1 MDPHSSKPP
10 PSPHNNRDS
19 TARSQP
25 LGADTN
31 TSATPELPPPPYSKD
46 PIIHNT
52 SASQPQRPGSTM
64 SASSLSIHHMLNS
77 ENSHQHQHQQQSL
90 PLPHVSPEQRDLS
103 AAEALT
109 QLTGSAT
116 PPSDADT
123 MVTTD
128 YDEDCDMADSEHQQQ
143 QHHHHQQRHPL
154 VSTVSMVA
162 KHPIV
167 MNAVKYYE
175 TSKRRYS
182 SFNYA
187 AGIVE
192 AAAIPVVTRIED
204 NLNTRHQTK
213 RHVSSSSSSSHGAGS
228 PLSPTLNQYSMSSF
242 DNKQKKRRLSSSSA
256 ISVATT
262 SSQSGIVPSS
272 DAKRRLQFCIHI
284 LRAANATI
292 NSKIN
297 FLQLKLD
304 ETEMAIKEKRHQ
316 LQAQRS
322 NESIISD
329 QTTEKTKG
337 EIVGTVKKIIH
348 LISNFRPST
357 LSATAPTQAAQATQT
372 TETTPATPTT
382 PAACHPNTLS
392 RTSSFNGTPVP
403 SGSTGTANTPTTTLT
418 PTSSHGSCLQEY
430 ELKNTIRDIIL
441 RLPASL
447 QHAEN
452 DGGNDRIFVF
462 AKESLE
468 MITKL
473 TNVFSS
479 QLEHVETWVNG
490 EVQEPTNE
498 TSGGVANEIN
508 DQEKENDVEMKDEKN
523 FDSASTRCSSE
534 EPDGIT
540 SATKRMRIDELIE
553 N

>member
-1 MDPHSSKPP
+1 MA
-10 PSPHNNRDS
+10 PS
-19 TARSQP
+19 T
-25 LGADTN
+25 TN
-31 TSATPELPPPPYSKD
+31 TSVSTTPPSHGMASSDTDNSTPPDLPPPPYSKEPMVD
-46 PIIHNT
+46 NST
-52 SASQPQRPGSTM
+52 SISPTTQQRMPPALS
-64 SASSLSIHHMLNS
+64 SSSLSIHHMLNS
-77 ENSHQHQHQQQSL
+77 DNLQHQQSL
-90 PLPHVSPEQRDLS
+90 PLPPIAPESRDLS

-109 QLTGSAT
+109 QLTGGNT
-116 PPSDADT
+116 PTSDADT

-128 YDEDCDMADSEHQQQ
+128 HEDDLDLNESQRQQQ
-143 QHHHHQQRHPL
+143 QQRHPL

-167 MNAVKYYE
+167 MNAVRYYE
-175 TSKRRYS
+175 TSKQRYS

-213 RHVSSSSSSSHGAGS
+213 RHASTSMSNGAGS
-228 PLSPTLNQYSMSSF
+228 PNSPTYTMSSF
-242 DNKQKKRRLSSSSA
+242 DNKQKKRRLSTSSTLST
-256 ISVATT
+256 ATT
-262 SSQSGIVPSS
+262 SSYSGIVPSS
-272 DAKRRLQFCIHI
+272 DAKRRLQFCLHI
-284 LRAANATI
+284 LKAANATI
-292 NSKIN
+292 SSKIN

-304 ETEMAIKEKRHQ
+304 ETELAIKEKRHQ
-316 LQAQRS
+316 LQTQRS
-322 NESIISD
+322 NESYFSD
-329 QTTEKTKG
+329 QTAEKTKV

-357 LSATAPTQAAQATQT
+357 LTASAGAAPAPASAPAPIASSTEVAAPG
-372 TETTPATPTT
+372 TPATPTT
-382 PAACHPNTLS
+382 PVAYRLNALS

-403 SGSTGTANTPTTTLT
+403 SGSTDNANTPTSTLT
-418 PTSSHGSCLQEY
+418 PTTSHGSCLQEF

-441 RLPASL
+441 RLPASI
-447 QHAEN
+447 QHCEN
-452 DGGNDRIFVF
+452 EEGNDRIFVF

-473 TNVFSS
+473 TNVFSD
-479 QLEHVETWVNG
+479 QLAHVESWVNG
-490 EVQEPTNE
+490 EIPEDPKDGTEEEVNE
-498 TSGGVANEIN
+498 K
-508 DQEKENDVEMKDEKN
+508 QRDVEMKDEKG
-523 FDSASTRCSSE
+523 FDSVSTRCSSE

>member
-1 MDPHSSKPP
+1 MAPITTNFH
-10 PSPHNNRDS
+10 S
-19 TARSQP
+19 TASS
-25 LGADTN
+25 ADTDL
-31 TSATPELPPPPYSKD
+31 STPEVPPPPYSQEPVVDKG
-46 PIIHNT
+46 
-52 SASQPQRPGSTM
+52 ASVSPTHRTGSTS
-64 SASSLSIHHMLNS
+64 SASSLSIHHMLNNEGQS
-77 ENSHQHQHQQQSL
+77 QPQQQSL
-90 PLPHVSPEQRDLS
+90 PLPPMIPQEQRDLS
-103 AAEALT
+103 AAQTLT
-109 QLTGSAT
+109 QLTRSAT

-128 YDEDCDMADSEHQQQ
+128 YEDDSEMMTDSQR
-143 QHHHHQQRHPL
+143 QQRHPL

-192 AAAIPVVTRIED
+192 AATIPMVTRIED

-213 RHVSSSSSSSHGAGS
+213 RHASSSSSHGAGS
-228 PLSPTLNQYSMSSF
+228 PLSSTLNQHTMSSF
-242 DNKQKKRRLSSSSA
+242 DNKQKKRRLSTSSNMST
-256 ISVATT
+256 ATT

-272 DAKRRLQFCIHI
+272 DAKKRLQFCIHI
-284 LRAANATI
+284 LQAANATI

-322 NESIISD
+322 NESVLSD
-329 QTTEKTKG
+329 KTTEKTKG

-357 LSATAPTQAAQATQT
+357 LTATAPSAPPQSQVTAAQAPAAIG
-372 TETTPATPTT
+372 TPATPTT
-382 PAACHPNTLS
+382 PAAYHPHTLS
-392 RTSSFNGTPVP
+392 RTSSFNGSPVP
-403 SGSTGTANTPTTTLT
+403 SGSTDAANTPTSTLT
-418 PTSSHGSCLQEY
+418 PTSSYGSCMHDY

-447 QHAEN
+447 QHAED

-473 TNVFSS
+473 TNVFSE
-479 QLEHVETWVNG
+479 QLAHVETWVNG
-490 EVQEPTNE
+490 EVPEDPKEEVITPN
-498 TSGGVANEIN
+498 
-508 DQEKENDVEMKDEKN
+508 EKENDVEMKDEKG
-523 FDSASTRCSSE
+523 FDSVSTRCSSE

-540 SATKRMRIDELIE
+540 SATKRMRINELID

>member
-1 MDPHSSKPP
+1 MEPSTTTSLPAHNSIVSS
-10 PSPHNNRDS
+10 S
-19 TARSQP
+19 
-25 LGADTN
+25 DTDIN
-31 TSATPELPPPPYSKD
+31 TPELPPPPYSKE
-46 PIIHNT
+46 PIVGNKMSVSPTHRT
-52 SASQPQRPGSTM
+52 GSAS

-77 ENSHQHQHQQQSL
+77 ENLQQQQQQQQL
-90 PLPHVSPEQRDLS
+90 FPLPPVPPAQRDLS

-109 QLTGSAT
+109 QLTRSAT

-128 YDEDCDMADSEHQQQ
+128 YEDDLDLTDSQR
-143 QHHHHQQRHPL
+143 QQRHPL

-213 RHVSSSSSSSHGAGS
+213 RHASSSSSANGAGS
-228 PLSPTLNQYSMSSF
+228 PLSPTLNQHTMSSF
-242 DNKQKKRRLSSSSA
+242 DNKQKKRRLSASSTMST
-256 ISVATT
+256 ATT
-262 SSQSGIVPSS
+262 SSHSGIVPSS
-272 DAKRRLQFCIHI
+272 DAKKRLQFCIHI
-284 LRAANATI
+284 LKAANATI

-316 LQAQRS
+316 LQTQRS
-322 NESIISD
+322 NESFFTD

-348 LISNFRPST
+348 LILNFRPST
-357 LSATAPTQAAQATQT
+357 LTAAAVPTHPTGSTEAAEAAEAVET
-372 TETTPATPTT
+372 TASTAAGTPATPTT
-382 PAACHPNTLS
+382 PAAYHPNTLS

-403 SGSTGTANTPTTTLT
+403 SGSTDNANTPTTTLT

-473 TNVFSS
+473 TNVFSE
-479 QLEHVETWVNG
+479 QLVHVESWVNG
-490 EVQEPTNE
+490 EIPEDPR
-498 TSGGVANEIN
+498 NEI
-508 DQEKENDVEMKDEKN
+508 DGVSEKENDVEMKDEKG
-523 FDSASTRCSSE
+523 FDLVSTRCSSE

>member
-1 MDPHSSKPP
+1 MAPGSTNTPPTTHTDSS
-10 PSPHNNRDS
+10 SD
-19 TARSQP
+19 T
-25 LGADTN
+25 DTN
-31 TSATPELPPPPYSKD
+31 MTELPPPPPYSKEPTTHSGSD
-46 PIIHNT
+46 SVSPT
-52 SASQPQRPGSTM
+52 QRTGS
-64 SASSLSIHHMLNS
+64 SPFSIHHMLNS
-77 ENSHQHQHQQQSL
+77 ENLQHQQQQHQQSL
-90 PLPHVSPEQRDLS
+90 PLPDIPPESRDLS
-103 AAEALT
+103 AAHALT

-128 YDEDCDMADSEHQQQ
+128 QEDDLDTNESQR
-143 QHHHHQQRHPL
+143 QQRHPL

-204 NLNTRHQTK
+204 NLNTRHQTS
-213 RHVSSSSSSSHGAGS
+213 RHASSSSSSSSMS
-228 PLSPTLNQYSMSSF
+228 PGNTPPPTLNHHTMSSF
-242 DNKQKKRRLSSSSA
+242 DNKQKKRRLSTSSTMSTR
-256 ISVATT
+256 STATT
-262 SSQSGIVPSS
+262 ATTALSGIVPSS
-272 DAKRRLQFCIHI
+272 DAKKRLQFCIHI
-284 LRAANATI
+284 LKAANATI

-304 ETEMAIKEKRHQ
+304 ETELAIKEKRHQ
-316 LQAQRS
+316 LQTQRS
-322 NESIISD
+322 NDSLLSD

-357 LSATAPTQAAQATQT
+357 LTTTTAPTTQANAA
-372 TETTPATPTT
+372 TETALASGTPATPTT
-382 PAACHPNTLS
+382 PASYHPNTLS
-392 RTSSFNGTPVP
+392 RTSSYNGTPVP
-403 SGSTGTANTPTTTLT
+403 SGSTDNANTPTSTLT
-418 PTSSHGSCLQEY
+418 PTTSHGSCLQEF

-441 RLPASL
+441 RLPASI
-447 QHAEN
+447 QNCETSE
-452 DGGNDRIFVF
+452 GGNDRIFVF

-473 TNVFSS
+473 TNVFSD
-479 QLEHVETWVNG
+479 QLAHVESWVNG
-490 EVQEPTNE
+490 EIPEDPKAASTEEEVQEKT
-498 TSGGVANEIN
+498 
-508 DQEKENDVEMKDEKN
+508 KHDVHMKDESG
-523 FDSASTRCSSE
+523 FDSVSTRCSSE